1 MLRSIVPEILHFLP
15 PFRQAWA
22 QGAKEYAHIEARRI
36 PNCKGDDFALMQTP
50 EPKHMGNS
58 TSPKKTMKEVKR
70 ALGAMKALNICATGD
85 STTTGR
91 PKYFQSLNLR
101 RFHDGI
107 LTWSQSKRIA
117 QAAADLL
124 GVEHVRLYQGGF
136 CRKGDAEGSTIS
148 VLNAGTNIHRDSDM
162 TPVGGQHYITAWCPL
177 RPIDPEVDSTLI
189 FWDGSHDYTY
199 GTDEQ
204 DAALKSIASDP
215 SVRTY
220 DQNLEDKVVKS
231 QVILSAY
238 ADRRDESAVVAFAA
252 RTNDVTAFDDFGL
265 NNLTLPEVISM
276 KKELTKG
283 RQRKLRV
290 TEEEA
295 KTRQSVCRH
304 WTPGTGHMDAWS
316 PFITGPQMAGVCDL
330 ATPSS
335 MVRHIFPEGSSG
347 EALMQEMWQADT
359 LKSKTSWQGAR
370 TFGRLDLGDCTF
382 HHGETMHAAAAPPQ
396 RDWKAGATTK
406 DAPPRPVR
414 EAVTLTYMGA
424 ESRKIPLEAFKKMS
438 NVKEIKDQE
447 DYASYSRWY
456 GDVESGAVI
465 DHEECPQIV

>member
-1 MLRSIVPEILHFLP
+1 MLRNIVPEILHFLS

-58 TSPKKTMKEVKR
+58 TSPKKAMKEVKR
-70 ALGAMKALNICATGD
+70 ALGAMKALDICATGD
-85 STTTGR
+85 QTTTGI

-124 GVEHVRLYQGGF
+124 GVEHVRLYQDGF
-136 CRKGDAEGSTIS
+136 FRKGDAEGSTIG
-148 VLNAGTNIHRDSDM
+148 VLNTGTNIHRDADM

-177 RPIDPEVDSTLI
+177 RPIDPEADSTLI

-215 SVRTY
+215 FVRPY

-231 QVILSAY
+231 QVMLSDAGS
-238 ADRRDESAVVAFAA
+238 DVGV
-252 RTNDVTAFDDFGL
+252 DVTLFDDFGL
-265 NNLTLPEVISM
+265 NNLTLPELILL

-283 RQRKLRV
+283 RQRKLRL

-295 KTRQSVCRH
+295 KIRQSVCRH
-304 WTPGTGHMDAWS
+304 WAPVDPRHAWS
-316 PFITGPQMAGVCDL
+316 PFNSGQQMAGVCDL
-330 ATPSS
+330 ATPTS
-335 MVRHIFPEGSSG
+335 MARLAFPEGSSG

-359 LKSKTSWQGAR
+359 IKSKNSWQGAR
-370 TFGRLDLGDCTF
+370 TFGRLELGDCTF

-396 RDWKAGATTK
+396 RDWEAGATTK

-456 GDVESGAVI
+456 GDIESGALI